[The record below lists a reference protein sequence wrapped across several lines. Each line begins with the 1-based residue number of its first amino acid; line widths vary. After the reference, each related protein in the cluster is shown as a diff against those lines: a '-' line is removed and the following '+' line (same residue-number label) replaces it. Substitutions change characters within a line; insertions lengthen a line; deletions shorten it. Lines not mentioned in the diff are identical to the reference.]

1 MTMRIDEEQGQGF
14 LHARER
20 RESKNSRVD
29 DKPKSNRGIK
39 KKIDKFLFFVC
50 LFLSI

>member
-39 KKIDKFLFFVC
+39 KKN
-50 LFLSI
+50 